1 MIVDLLFF
9 EGCPNHARARDLV
22 ERILSEHGVAAEIRD
37 VEVVDAEDA
46 HAKKFIGSPTVRVDG
61 VDVDPSVTELYSY
74 GMMCRV
80 YRQNGSLSGVPSSEM
95 IERALENAR
104 LRRSKN
110 ADA

>member
-1 MIVDLLFF
+1 VIVDLLFF

-22 ERILSEHGVAAEIRD
+22 ESVLSDNGITAEIRD
-37 VEVVDAEDA
+37 VEVIDAADA
-46 HAKKFIGSPTVRVDG
+46 HAKKFVGSPSVRVDG
-61 VDVDPSVTELYSY
+61 VDIDPSATVLDNY

-80 YRQNGSLSGVPSSEM
+80 YRQKGSLIGVPPREM

-104 LRRSKN
+104 AQRSKN